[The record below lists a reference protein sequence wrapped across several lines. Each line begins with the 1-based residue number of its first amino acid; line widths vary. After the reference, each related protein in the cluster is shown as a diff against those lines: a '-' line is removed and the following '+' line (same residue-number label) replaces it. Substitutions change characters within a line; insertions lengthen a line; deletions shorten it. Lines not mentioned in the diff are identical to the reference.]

1 MDMQKK
7 HVSDIAQR
15 LHATA
20 GYAKDTVVY
29 FLGWAKQLPE
39 GATAV
44 PVTALYRRN
53 GKHSADAVIASWTL
67 F

>member
-1 MDMQKK
+1 LGQCKCNNTPEHERPKDLGMEKSLASGM
-7 HVSDIAQR
+7 AQE

-39 GATAV
+39 GS
-44 PVTALYRRN
+44 YRR
-53 GKHSADAVIASWTL
+53 AQQRCQ
-67 F
+67 